1 MKLFTIQRK
10 DNTVPSLDCQ
20 LLVIT
25 EGVKTRGDE
34 CSPVGR
40 EMIARTPSAWPW
52 KHGRDSLACMVT
64 YGIIEKNES
73 HQESVAL
80 CGDAQWKQLVNLKE
94 QGVHRTNVET
104 QEMAFCLCANRETI
118 MVDTILCQA
127 LYI

>member
-1 MKLFTIQRK
+1 MKLFIIQRK
-10 DNTVPSLDCQ
+10 DNTVPSFDCQ

-64 YGIIEKNES
+64 YGVIEKNES
-73 HQESVAL
+73 HRFCKNRRAVPGTAADCQVWQAVAVFYEICKPVLQADEAPEL
-80 CGDAQWKQLVNLKE
+80 CPQQHERDVLV
-94 QGVHRTNVET
+94 
-104 QEMAFCLCANRETI
+104 
-118 MVDTILCQA
+118 
-127 LYI
+127 Y